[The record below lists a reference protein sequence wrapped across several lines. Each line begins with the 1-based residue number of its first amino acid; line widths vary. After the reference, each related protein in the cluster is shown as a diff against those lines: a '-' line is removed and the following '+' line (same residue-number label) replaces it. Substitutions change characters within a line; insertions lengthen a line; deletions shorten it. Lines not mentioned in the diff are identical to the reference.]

1 MNKLEKINIINTI
14 RQAILRCPTPINHIF
29 KDTISSDEKEYLYRT
44 IDPFAK
50 ASVADIELMSEREDI
65 LIRISSH
72 KRYRGLSFYVD
83 TEKIESK
90 SEDILQHYYNTDRNS
105 CLFYKEGRF
114 YVNRNPYIDEEDIPE
129 SGIPVTHQNIVRLT
143 NMSDFHTT
151 AVVLGNDEKVGL
163 FSFEYAYGMQAF
175 RYVSNEDEPFPFDE
189 IRYAEGRD
197 GLGFCTGGYFAC
209 RKGEQWSIVRIGD
222 KECSHS
228 RNELLPLAERSFE
241 EALTELAKI
250 DDQAS
255 TLKWS
260 NV

>member
-1 MNKLEKINIINTI
+1 MNKFDKLNIINTI
-14 RQAILRCPTPINHIF
+14 RQAIFRCPTPINHIF
-29 KDTISSDEKEYLYRT
+29 KDTISSDEKEFLYRN
-44 IDPFAK
+44 INPFAN
-50 ASVADIELMSEREDI
+50 ASAADIDLMSDHEDL

-90 SEDILQHYYNTDRNS
+90 SEEILQQYYNTDRNS

-114 YVNRNPYIDEEDIPE
+114 YVNRNPYIGEEDIPE
-129 SGIPVTHQNIVRLT
+129 FGIPVTHQNNVWLL

-163 FSFEYAYGMQAF
+163 FCFEYAYGMQAF